1 MVAEGVREQG
11 EDVLRRV
18 RIGHD
23 PGETDERVNPSLG
36 HAGMVCELSQI
47 PNHPCSISNFGTTR
61 GSAIEGV
68 ASSMSDH
75 RKYMSIL
82 KLDDSEIRSRRAFF
96 KLTDEDLERLRSLRP
111 FAEKVTAGIVEEFYD
126 HLLGHPE
133 TVKFF
138 GDEATIRRVKRTQ
151 SEYFLNLFG
160 GRCDAA
166 YVEDRLRVGAAHER
180 IGLAPKW
187 YLGAYRTYL
196 HLILDRLHVELKDE
210 AAVRAA
216 YGSIQ
221 RIVFFDVALA
231 IDTYIAANIDALGR
245 HQAAIRELSTPVI
258 RVYDRVLLLPLVGAI
273 DSHRAHQVMESVLL
287 HIVEAQAKCI
297 IIDIAGVPV
306 VDTRVADHL
315 LKTTAAVRLLGAQT
329 VLTGITAQVARTMV
343 QLGVDVSTMHTV
355 SRLSDGIELALGM
368 VGKVITDSAPATPA
382 ALAAAMPKPVEAAK

>member
-1 MVAEGVREQG
+1 M
-11 EDVLRRV
+11 
-18 RIGHD
+18 
-23 PGETDERVNPSLG
+23 P
-36 HAGMVCELSQI
+36 
-47 PNHPCSISNFGTTR
+47 
-61 GSAIEGV
+61 
-68 ASSMSDH
+68 DH
-75 RKYMSIL
+75 RKYMAIL
-82 KLDDSEIRSRRAFF
+82 KLDDAEIQSRRVFF
-96 KLTDEDLERLRSLRP
+96 RLGDEDLARLASLRP
-111 FAEKVTAGIVEEFYD
+111 FAEKVTDGIVEQFYA
-126 HLLGHPE
+126 LLLSHPD
-133 TVKFF
+133 TLRFF

-151 SEYFLNLFG
+151 RDYFLGLFA

-187 YLGAYRTYL
+187 YLGAYRQYL
-196 HLILDRLHVELKDE
+196 HLIHDALFEELKDE
-210 AAVRAA
+210 TKIREAFS
-216 YGSIQ
+216 SIQ
-221 RIVFFDVALA
+221 RIVWFDVALA
-231 IDTYIAANIDALGR
+231 IDTYIAANLDALGR

-329 VLTGITAQVARTMV
+329 ILTGITAQVARTMV

-355 SRLSDGIELALGM
+355 SRLSDGIELALGI
-368 VGKVITDSAPATPA
+368 VGKAITDAAPAPA
-382 ALAAAMPKPVEAAK
+382 LSGAPAPAVPPAPKPGGAA